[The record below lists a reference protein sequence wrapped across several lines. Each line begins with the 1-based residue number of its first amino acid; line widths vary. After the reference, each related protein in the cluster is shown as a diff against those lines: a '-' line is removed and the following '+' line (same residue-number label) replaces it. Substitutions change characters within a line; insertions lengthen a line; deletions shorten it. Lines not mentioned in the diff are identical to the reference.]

1 MNQNRFGSNQKTFSQ
16 PPGGRRSFLRL
27 FTGFAVLVLAGCA
40 TPEVAVNQ
48 HADFSKI
55 RRVAVATFSGS
66 GGDVAADLLTQDLL
80 NHGADV
86 VERQRL
92 DAVLNEQH
100 LASDGLLNPA
110 TVKKIGEIRSEEHT
124 SELQS

>member
-1 MNQNRFGSNQKTFSQ
+1 MNPRARHLPVILCG
-16 PPGGRRSFLRL
+16 LL
-27 FTGFAVLVLAGCA
+27 LAGCA

-55 RRVAVATFSGS
+55 RRVAVATFAGS

-86 VERQRL
+86 VERQ
-92 DAVLNEQH
+92 Q
-100 LASDGLLNPA
+100 
-110 TVKKIGEIRSEEHT
+110 IGRAHV
-124 SELQS
+124 